1 MEIAMKERPP
11 VLDWATDFDHNHPQW
26 ATDPYP
32 IWDDLRQRCPVAH
45 TDRYRGVFLPLRTE
59 DIRAIAYDPEHFSSR
74 RIVILDGKPPVSAP
88 IPPVTS
94 DPPVHRA
101 QRMLLLPAFTPDE
114 IDKLRPIT
122 RAMCNELIDVF
133 IAKGRCD
140 AATDYAQ
147 HVPTRVIAGMLGLAE
162 RDHDQFRQ
170 WIYAMNIDGA
180 SDLALFKRTV
190 EAVDA
195 FFAGEIEARRA
206 QPKDDL
212 ISYLLKQQ
220 IDGRPLTMEHMQGT
234 LRLLLFAGI
243 DTTWSAI
250 GQVMVHLARH
260 PQDRRRLIA
269 DPGLMPS
276 AIEEFLRF
284 YAPVSVARLVAKDKE
299 VGGCPFKAGQM
310 VLLPYPAANRDPG
323 KFENPD
329 EVILDRQ
336 ENRHAT
342 FGLGVHRCIGSNLA
356 RMELTVAVEEWLRRI
371 PEFELVDETDLE
383 YSPGLTRGP
392 RKIPVRF
399 KVH

>member
-1 MEIAMKERPP
+1 MKERPP
-11 VLDWATDFDHNHPQW
+11 VQDWATDFDHNHPQW
-26 ATDPYP
+26 AADPYP
-32 IWDDLRQRCPVAH
+32 IWEDLRERCPVAH
-45 TDRYRGVFLPLRTE
+45 TERYRGVFLPVRTD
-59 DIRAIAYDPEHFSSR
+59 DIRDIAYDPEHFSSR
-74 RIVILDGKPPVSAP
+74 RIMILDGKPPVSAP

-101 QRMLLLPAFTPDE
+101 QRMLLLPAFTPTE

-122 RAMCNELIDVF
+122 RAMCNELIDAF

-140 AATDYAQ
+140 AAADYAQ

-162 RDHDQFRQ
+162 RDHDRFRR
-170 WIYAMNIDGA
+170 WIYDMNIDGT
-180 SDLALFKRTV
+180 SDLGLFKRTV

-206 QPKDDL
+206 EPKDDL
-212 ISYLLKQQ
+212 ISYLLQQQ
-220 IDGRPLTMEHMQGT
+220 IDGKPLTMDHMQGT

-250 GQVMVHLARH
+250 GLTLLHLARTPEH
-260 PQDRRRLIA
+260 RRRLVEE
-269 DPGLMPS
+269 PGLMPS
-276 AIEEFLRF
+276 AIEEFLRV

-310 VLLPYPAANRDPG
+310 VLLPYPAANRDPE
-323 KFENPD
+323 KFEDPD
-329 EVILDRQ
+329 RVILDRK

-342 FGLGVHRCIGSNLA
+342 FGLGIHRCIGSNLA

-371 PEFELVDETDLE
+371 PEFELEDDDGDLK
-383 YSPGLTRGP
+383 YSPGLVRGP
-392 RKIPVRF
+392 RRLSVRF
-399 KVH
+399 PPARS